1 MTALEKYVRLEALGL
16 WRESAETEP
25 REVVVSFGNATLVLT
40 DLGDRPL
47 GHWALA
53 GAQPTGRTAD
63 GATIY
68 SMTLEGDETL
78 ELRDPVMIAAI
89 AAVSRAYRK
98 APVSA
103 PPRPR
108 FPTGLAIAALA
119 VAGAL
124 VYGPDLARDLAVRM
138 VPPEQAEEFGDRM
151 LLGLQDSRGAL
162 CADPAGLRALSHLSD
177 RVAGGAQLR
186 VLDLGGAGPVAVLPG
201 PTVLIDRRALQG
213 ASSPEELAGWISAA
227 LGADPAGR
235 PVRELMRET
244 GTIANL
250 RYILTGEISDPA
262 LGAAAMAALAAPPVA
277 QGFVP
282 AAGEAAA
289 PLTDQDWVALQGICG

>member
-16 WRESAETEP
+16 WRESAETAP

-40 DLGDRPL
+40 DLEDRPL

-53 GAQPTGRTAD
+53 GAQPSGRTAD
-63 GATIY
+63 GATVY

-78 ELRDPVMIAAI
+78 TLRDPEMIAAI
-89 AAVSRAYRK
+89 AAVSRAYRR
-98 APVSA
+98 APPLV

-108 FPTGLAIAALA
+108 FPLGLSIAALA
-119 VAGAL
+119 LAGAL
-124 VYGPDLARDLAVRM
+124 VYGPDLARDLAIRM

-151 LLGLQDSRGAL
+151 LIGLQDTRGAL
-162 CADPAGLRALSHLSD
+162 CADPAGLRALAHLSD
-177 RVAGGAQLR
+177 RVAEGAPLR

-201 PTVLIDRRALQG
+201 PTVLIDRAALG
-213 ASSPEELAGWISAA
+213 AAGSPEELAGWITAA

-235 PVRELMRET
+235 PVRDLMRAA
-244 GTIANL
+244 GPAANL
-250 RYILTGEISDPA
+250 RYILTGELTDPA
-262 LGAAAMAALAAPPVA
+262 LASAATAALSAPPAA

-282 AAGEAAA
+282 ASGPAAA
-289 PLTDQDWVALQGICG
+289 TLTDQDWVALQGICG

>member
-16 WRESAETEP
+16 WRESAKAEP

-40 DLGDRPL
+40 DLADRPL

-53 GAQPTGRTAD
+53 GAQAAGRTAD

-78 ELRDPVMIAAI
+78 VLRDPEMIAAI
-89 AAVSRAYRK
+89 AAVSRAYRR
-98 APVSA
+98 APVTA

-108 FPTGLAIAALA
+108 FPVGLAVAALG

-124 VYGPDLARDLAVRM
+124 VYGPDLARDLAIRM
-138 VPPEQAEEFGDRM
+138 VPSEQAEEFGDRM
-151 LLGLQDSRGAL
+151 LIGLQDTRGAL
-162 CADPAGLRALSHLSD
+162 CADPAGMRALSHLSD
-177 RVAGGAQLR
+177 RVAGGAPLR

-201 PTVLIDRRALQG
+201 PTVLIDRRALG
-213 ASSPEELAGWISAA
+213 AAGSPDELAGWISAA

-235 PVRELMRET
+235 PVRELMRSA
-244 GTIANL
+244 GTMANL
-250 RYILTGEISDPA
+250 RYILTGEITDPA
-262 LGAAAMAALAAPPVA
+262 LGAAAMATLAAPPA
-277 QGFVP
+277 AEGFVP
-282 AAGEAAA
+282 AAGQAAA